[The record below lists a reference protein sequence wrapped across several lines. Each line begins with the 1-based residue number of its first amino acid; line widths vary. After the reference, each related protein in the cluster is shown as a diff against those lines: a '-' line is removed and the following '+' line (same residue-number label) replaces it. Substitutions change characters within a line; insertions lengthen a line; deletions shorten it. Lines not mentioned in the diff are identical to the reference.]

1 MPLQNSSAHWN
12 GGRVTV
18 LTDFL
23 SDFAGTERYTT
34 TLCDVLATAGVT
46 VEVFTAEPT
55 RDDTWKNLLAARGI
69 TVHTPASTTA
79 TAALWAKLNQHI
91 AARQPDVV
99 LVNPMGDAFV
109 QWLSS
114 IPSNLPIPSIV
125 GVEYCNPGPL
135 SAHWYPPSLARM
147 IHHIEAVITTCNAS
161 WKGVT
166 EHFGYR
172 GPIYVI
178 PHLIYPPHSL
188 PMPAVP
194 RHHLGLV
201 ARLSVEKG
209 IDYALAAVAL
219 LRRDG
224 TAVELSVYGAG
235 TEADR
240 LAELAACLG
249 IRCAVHL
256 RGTFHPV
263 EELDETLTRHAVW
276 LQPSL
281 FESVPTSLLELI
293 ARRRTVIATDVG
305 GVSEVFEWPP
315 HAHDL
320 LVPPADTRTL
330 ADRIRSV
337 LLHTEH
343 YDRIS
348 EALQQ
353 RVLTRHAPQSVVPQL
368 LDVLRRH
375 GQRTARSW
383 QATSPAGLSRT
394 AEVEP

>member
-1 MPLQNSSAHWN
+1 MSIQGNSARWN

-34 TLCDVLATAGVT
+34 TLCDILATSGVT

-55 RDDTWKNLLAARGI
+55 HDLTWVNLLAARGI
-69 TVHTPASTTA
+69 TVNSPASTAA
-79 TAALWAKLNQHI
+79 TAALWTDFNQHI
-91 AARQPDVV
+91 AVCQPHVV
-99 LVNPMGDAFV
+99 LVNPMGEAFV
-109 QWLSS
+109 QWLSGV
-114 IPSNLPIPSIV
+114 PSTVPIPAVI
-125 GVEYCNPGPL
+125 GVEYSNPGPL
-135 SAHWYPPSLARM
+135 SAHWYPPSLPRL
-147 IHHIEAVITTCNAS
+147 IHHIDAVIATCHAS
-161 WKGVT
+161 WRGVT
-166 EHFGYR
+166 QHFGYR
-172 GPIYVI
+172 GPVYVV
-178 PHLIYPPHSL
+178 PHLIHPPQQL
-188 PMPAVP
+188 PMPSVP
-194 RHHLGLV
+194 RHHMGLV

-219 LRRDG
+219 LRRDEA
-224 TAVELSVYGAG
+224 AVELSIYGAG
-235 TEADR
+235 PDADR

-249 IRCAVHL
+249 IRCEVHL

-263 EELDETLTRHAVW
+263 EELDETLARHAVW
-276 LQPSL
+276 IQPSL

-293 ARRRTVIATDVG
+293 ARGRTVIATNVG
-305 GVSEVFEWPP
+305 GVSEVFEGLP

-337 LLHTEH
+337 LAHADH

-348 EALQQ
+348 EALQE
-353 RVLTRHAPQSVVPQL
+353 RVRTRHAPQSVTPQL

-375 GQRTARSW
+375 GQRTDRRRQDSC
-383 QATSPAGLSRT
+383 T
-394 AEVEP
+394 